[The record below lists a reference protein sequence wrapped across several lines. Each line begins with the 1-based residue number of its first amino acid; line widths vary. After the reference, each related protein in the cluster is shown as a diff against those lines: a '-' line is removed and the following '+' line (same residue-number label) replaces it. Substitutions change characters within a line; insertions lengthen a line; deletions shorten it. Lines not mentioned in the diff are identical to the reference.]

1 MQMMA
6 SGKTLA
12 EIAETLSLSAKTVS
26 TYRTRLLEKMK
37 LKTNAEIICYA
48 IENGLIE

>member
-1 MQMMA
+1 MMA

-12 EIAETLSLSAKTVS
+12 DIAEELMLGTKTVS
-26 TYRTRLLEKMK
+26 TYRARLLEKMK
-37 LKTNAEIICYA
+37 LKTNAEIIRYA